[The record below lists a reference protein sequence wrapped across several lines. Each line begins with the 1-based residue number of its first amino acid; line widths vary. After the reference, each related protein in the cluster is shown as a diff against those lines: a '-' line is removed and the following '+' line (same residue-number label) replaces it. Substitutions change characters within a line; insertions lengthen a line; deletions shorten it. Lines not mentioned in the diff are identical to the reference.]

1 MCIVEQSF
9 LGLDSISGERINVG
23 RTGIPRV
30 IVFISLFLF
39 VKAIFFLTFTSKII
53 QPKTG

>member
-30 IVFISLFLF
+30 IIFISLFLF
-39 VKAIFFLTFTSKII
+39 VKAIFFLNFYF
-53 QPKTG
+53 